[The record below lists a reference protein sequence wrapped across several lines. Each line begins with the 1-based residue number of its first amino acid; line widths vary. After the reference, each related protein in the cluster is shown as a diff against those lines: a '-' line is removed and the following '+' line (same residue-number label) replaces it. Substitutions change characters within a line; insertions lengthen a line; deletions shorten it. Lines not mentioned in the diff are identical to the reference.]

1 MPSTIGSCSR
11 DASHTMTGYPNIPN
25 LSMSSGEEVPASTD
39 RFLHSDELT
48 SSKPLEMTS
57 DSLPVSIRP
66 AMTPVMEPLTSSGVE
81 EVDVEVRVDVDAV
94 ANDGAIVPS
103 PQKGDAQQQSCLR
116 FIKVACTVTSAR
128 PPQPVTNDRSLWE
141 SFGAIGTQRR
151 QKYRRTILT
160 DVSGCARSGEVFAIM
175 GASGAGKTTLLDV
188 LARKIVSSRIAG
200 RVELDGQPVT
210 SSLMRRAS
218 AYVRQDDLMYTCLT
232 VRETLR
238 FAAEL
243 RMSRTCSKQEKEDKV
258 EHTIELLGLTKVAG
272 SLIGDEFRRGV
283 SGGERKRVCIGAEI
297 MGDPKVLFLDE
308 PTSGL
313 DSTSAF
319 RVVSVVRDIAIK
331 TNSIAIMVLHQV
343 RERVRKGKSR
353 FSQDESMY
361 GGECVTRVAGSAV
374 RGNGRRLIGVT
385 SSVRKRRWIV

>member
-1 MPSTIGSCSR
+1 
-11 DASHTMTGYPNIPN
+11 MTGFPNIPN
-25 LSMSSGEEVPASTD
+25 LAMSSGEEVPASTD

-66 AMTPVMEPLTSSGVE
+66 AMAPVMEPLTSSGVE
-81 EVDVEVRVDVDAV
+81 EVDVEVRVDVDAIQ
-94 ANDGAIVPS
+94 NDGAIVPS

-116 FIKVACTVTSAR
+116 FIKVACTVTTAR

-210 SSLMRRAS
+210 SSLMRRTS

-243 RMSRTCSKQEKEDKV
+243 RMSRTCSKQEKEEKV

-343 RERVRKGKSR
+343 RER
-353 FSQDESMY
+353 
-361 GGECVTRVAGSAV
+361 
-374 RGNGRRLIGVT
+374 
-385 SSVRKRRWIV
+385 